1 MDGWSWIWS
10 TKASQTQNLQKSLT
24 SRLTRAID
32 EKSWDVE
39 WWVTVG
45 EKDGEV
51 FEWVVEW
58 WVQFCNEV
66 GRHLFLI
73 GGK

>member
-45 EKDGEV
+45 EKDDEV

-58 WVQFCNEV
+58 WVTRTV
-66 GRHLFLI
+66 
-73 GGK
+73 KW